1 MFYESLSNEVVAQRL
16 SLDDYSTFSYEGA
29 LALAEYLSEDD
40 YSIEFDP
47 IAIRCEF
54 TEYGSAI
61 EAAEDYGATI
71 EDDPYEEFDHEERA
85 LEWLE
90 NQTLVIH
97 FNGGIIVQQF

>member
-16 SLDDYSTFSYEGA
+16 SLDSYSTFSYEGA
-29 LALAEYLSEDD
+29 LALAEYLSEDT

-47 IAIRCEF
+47 VAIRCEF

-61 EAAEDYGATI
+61 EAAEDHGATI

-90 NQTLVIH
+90 DQTLVIH
-97 FNGGIIVQQF
+97 FDGGIIVQQF